1 MTIEASLVG
10 KSKETIRQANKIIRK
25 KKCTKTKRIH
35 RPEISISL
43 QKLFIACKDMFKGPG
58 IVPPSPDV
66 QRLQRILDNMEPE
79 DFGLSSNLVF
89 FNPRSAIKGTPS
101 IKYTTIYQCKNFS
114 LCIFFLPPT
123 AVIPLHNHPE
133 MTVFSKLLLGS
144 MHIKSYD
151 LVNSVTSDELTQSS
165 KLRLARMK
173 ADNVFTAPCN
183 TSVLYPT
190 SGGNI
195 HAFTAV
201 TACAVLDV
209 LGPPYS
215 KDDGRDCTYYRD
227 FPYSSSSNA
236 MMAKADGN
244 DDASYG
250 WLEEI
255 DVPKE
260 LRMDRVDYMG
270 PQIVE
275 TNC

>member
-1 MTIEASLVG
+1 MTIEAGLVG
-10 KSKETIRQANKIIRK
+10 KSKEAIRQANKVIRK
-25 KKCTKTKRIH
+25 KKCAKTKRIH
-35 RPEISISL
+35 MPEISISL
-43 QKLFIACKDMFKGPG
+43 QRLFIACKDVFKGPG
-58 IVPPSPDV
+58 IVPPPQDV
-66 QRLQRILDNMEPE
+66 NRLQRILDNMKPE
-79 DFGLSSNLVF
+79 DVGLSSDLGF

-101 IKYTTIYQCKNFS
+101 ITYTTIYQCKTFS

-151 LVNSVTSDELTQSS
+151 LVDSVTSDELTQSS
-165 KLRLARMK
+165 QLRLARMK

-215 KDDGRDCTYYRD
+215 KDDGRDCTYYKD
-227 FPYSSSSNA
+227 FLYSSHSGESF
-236 MMAKADGN
+236 K
-244 DDASYG
+244 
-250 WLEEI
+250 
-255 DVPKE
+255 
-260 LRMDRVDYMG
+260 RMHPFSVVTYLHCNIIYCYI
-270 PQIVE
+270 QIQNLLCIIFNE
-275 TNC
+275 